1 MINISKE
8 TKIDLLES
16 AKRAINSLSFENIQ
30 DIELSMQEYSVG
42 DRENPQIDRMTLDIL
57 FYE

>member
-1 MINISKE
+1 MKNISKE

-16 AKRAINSLSFENIQ
+16 AKHAINSLSFENIK

>member
-1 MINISKE
+1 MKNISKE